1 MVAVTILSMLFLLAV
16 PTYQR
21 LQRKAKTA
29 VIANDLRTFATVFQA
44 HAHETGSW
52 PPEAAAG
59 VVPTGM
65 TPEELKYDDWSHPT
79 PIGGKF
85 DWERNQTHVGVKYGA
100 AITIAPTAD
109 APLVID
115 SGLFLEIDQAIDDGN
130 LSTGNFRVG
139 NGDYPLFI
147 IEN

>member
-1 MVAVTILSMLFLLAV
+1 MVAVTILSLLFFLAV

-29 VIANDLRTFATVFQA
+29 AIANDLRTFATAFQA

-52 PPEAAAG
+52 PLESAAG
-59 VVPTGM
+59 VVPLGM
-65 TPEELKYDDWSHPT
+65 TPEELKFDDWTHTT

-100 AITIAPTAD
+100 AITITPTAD
-109 APLVID
+109 APMVID
-115 SGLFLEIDQAIDDGN
+115 SDLFLEIDQTIDDGN
-130 LSTGNFRVG
+130 LSTGNFRIG